1 LAQYIIQENKMA
13 GKTIPQYVAVKQ
25 NFGCDPAVVHC
36 PICGESA
43 YRVDRHGK
51 QRPPCH
57 HLAFIYVGEIG
68 EFVYQSLAF
77 ERKFSAVDINDLSF
91 ESFHSLLEEA
101 GYDNKMLA
109 IQISYGDMASG
120 KAHWY
125 TDVYGYDYNTITP
138 CKD

>member
-1 LAQYIIQENKMA
+1 MA
-13 GKTIPQYVAVKQ
+13 EKKLPQYAAVKQ
-25 NFGCDPAVVHC
+25 TFGCDPAVMHC

-57 HLAFIYVGEIG
+57 HLAFIYVGEVG
-68 EFVYQSLAF
+68 EFVYQSMGF
-77 ERKFSAVDINDLSF
+77 ENKFSGVDINDVSF
-91 ESFHSLLEEA
+91 DTFPALLEKA
-101 GYDNKMLA
+101 GYDNQMLA
-109 IQISYGDMASG
+109 IEVAYGSMVDG

-125 TDVYGYDYNTITP
+125 TDVYGYDYNSIKP

>member
-1 LAQYIIQENKMA
+1 MA
-13 GKTIPQYVAVKQ
+13 DKKLPQYAAVKQ
-25 NFGCDPAVVHC
+25 TFGCDPAVVHC

-57 HLAFIYVGEIG
+57 HLAFIYVGEVG
-68 EFVYQSLAF
+68 EFVYQSMGF
-77 ERKFSAVDINDLSF
+77 ESKFRKVDINEVSF
-91 ESFHSLLEEA
+91 ESFPALLEKA
-101 GYDNKMLA
+101 GYDNQMLA
-109 IQISYGDMASG
+109 IEVAYGAMVDG

-125 TDVYGYDYNTITP
+125 TDVYGYDYNSIKP

>member
-1 LAQYIIQENKMA
+1 MA
-13 GKTIPQYVAVKQ
+13 EKKLPQYAAVTQ
-25 NFGCDPAVVHC
+25 TFGCDPAVVHC

-43 YRVDRHGK
+43 YRVDKQGK

-57 HLAFIYVGEIG
+57 HLAFIYVGEVG
-68 EFVYQSLAF
+68 KFVYQSMGF
-77 ERKFSAVDINDLSF
+77 ERAFSGVDAKEVSF
-91 ESFHSLLEEA
+91 ESFPALLEKA

-109 IQISYGDMASG
+109 LQVAYGAMVDG

-125 TDVYGYDYNTITP
+125 TDVYGYDYNSIRP